1 MTVGAFGMDAQQ
13 ERQLPDTVLL
23 ETAERVG
30 RIRDGRVVVHIH
42 LSQLQPQNR
51 DDGHIRIAARLFETM
66 VDAYNGQMFVLTN
79 NDIVLVCKDA
89 RIADLDAVVYK
100 LRALFAKDPLTFTS
114 GMDDD
119 RFASYYDL
127 ESEYDEFLALC
138 KQLND
143 DAKAKTKAD
152 RAKPVIKDLDA
163 ISLGNVMARIAQ
175 VDIAGVVR
183 RQPCVYINDRR
194 IAQVVF
200 QEFYMSIADL
210 QKALAPDI
218 NILANRWLFQH
229 LSQALDVSVMGALR
243 KSELRVPPVAF
254 SLNLN
259 MSSVE
264 TPQFRDFVGAAR
276 GKSGVYVEFQLPD
289 ILNNM
294 DQFFRIRDELREKQV
309 STVLDG
315 LNSLILQFVDAE
327 LYDTDFVKVN
337 WSNDMKSDIQTAEL
351 QQSLGPVGFD
361 RVILARCD
369 NEDAISWG
377 LDRGIRLYQGRFLD
391 SMVAAVTM
399 AQCPKAAAC
408 TLGQCTQRH
417 AVISGRP
424 RKECGDND
432 KLDEFPPLHAIG

>member
-1 MTVGAFGMDAQQ
+1 MTFCMEIQP
-13 ERQLPDTVLL
+13 ERQLPETVLV

-30 RIRDGRVVVHIH
+30 RIRDGRVVVQIH
-42 LSQLQPQNR
+42 LSRLQPQNR
-51 DDGHIRIAARLFETM
+51 DDGHVRIAARLFETM
-66 VDAYNGQMFVLTN
+66 VDAYHGQMFVLSN
-79 NDIVLVCKDA
+79 ADIVLLCKDA

-100 LRALFAKDPLTFTS
+100 LRALFSKDPLTFS
-114 GMDDD
+114 GDTEDD
-119 RFASYYDL
+119 RFASYFDL
-127 ESEYDEFLALC
+127 ESEYDDFLELC
-138 KQLND
+138 KRMNAE
-143 DAKAKTKAD
+143 AKERVKSD
-152 RAKPVIKDLDA
+152 RAKPKINDLDA
-163 ISLGNVMARIAQ
+163 VSLGRVIERIAQ
-175 VDIAGVVR
+175 TDIASVVR

-194 IAQVVF
+194 IAEVVF

-210 QKALAPDI
+210 QKALAPDV

-229 LSQALDVSVMGALR
+229 LSQALDVSVMTALR
-243 KSELRVPPVAF
+243 KADFKVPPVAF

-259 MSSVE
+259 MTSVE

-294 DQFFRIRDELREKQV
+294 DQFFRIRDELRGKQI

-315 LNSLILQFVDAE
+315 LTSLMLQFVDAE

-337 WSNDMKSDIQTAEL
+337 WSNDMITDIQTAEL
-351 QQSLGPVGFD
+351 QQALGPVGFD

-369 NEDAISWG
+369 NEKAISWG

-399 AQCPKAAAC
+399 AKCPNAAPC
-408 TLGQCTQRH
+408 TFAQCTQRH

-424 RKECGDND
+424 RAECGNNE